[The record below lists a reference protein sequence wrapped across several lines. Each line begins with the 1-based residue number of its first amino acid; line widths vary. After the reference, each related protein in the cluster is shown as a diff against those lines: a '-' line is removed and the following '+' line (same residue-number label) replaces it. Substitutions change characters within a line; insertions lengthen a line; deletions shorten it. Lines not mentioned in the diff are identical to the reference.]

1 MKVTEQIFSISLFT
15 LMKKNIYFASDFH
28 LGAPDYTASRTREDR
43 VIRWLTSIESDCSE
57 LFLMGDIFDFWFE
70 YHTVIPKG
78 FVRLQ
83 GKLAAMTDAGI
94 KVYFFKGN
102 HDMWVNDYFSKEM
115 GIEIVS
121 DEKVI
126 ERAGKRF
133 FLHHGDGL
141 GPGDAKYKMLRKIF
155 RNSFCQWLFGLI
167 PPRIGLG
174 IANWWSGS
182 SRAANQKEEV
192 FEGIDQ
198 EWLAIYAKE
207 LLLKEH
213 YDYFVFGHRHLP
225 LDLVLN
231 DKSKYVNLGEW
242 MNYNSYAVFDG
253 NDLTLKYFEKAENAI
268 V

>member
-1 MKVTEQIFSISLFT
+1 
-15 LMKKNIYFASDFH
+15 MKKNIYFASDFH
-28 LGAPDYTASRTREDR
+28 LGSPDHAESRKREDR
-43 VIRWLTSIESDCSE
+43 VLRWLSSIESTCSE

-102 HDMWVNDYFSKEM
+102 HDMWVNTYFTEEM
-115 GIEIVS
+115 GIQIVS
-121 DEKVI
+121 DEMVM

-141 GPGDAKYKMLRKIF
+141 GPGDKKYKFLRRIF
-155 RNSFCQWLFGLI
+155 RNPICQWLFAI
-167 PPRIGLG
+167 VPPRIGLG

-182 SRAANQKEEV
+182 SRLANAKEEV
-192 FEGIDQ
+192 FNGIEN

-207 LLLKEH
+207 LLLKTH

-225 LDLVLN
+225 LDLMLN
-231 DKSKYVNLGEW
+231 DKSRYINTGEW
-242 MNYNSYAVFDG
+242 INFNSYAVFDG
-253 NDLTLKYFEKAENAI
+253 NDLSLKYFEKI
-268 V
+268 